1 MGMSYN
7 GNNKDPCL
15 SCNAAAET
23 AAAAPPSHSCPMML
37 HPLSG
42 ESCQVKISN
51 NQAFITSATP
61 SCLTAFTA
69 GFGQKWFVVVCGSS
83 GAIFATPNYLI

>member
-42 ESCQVKISN
+42 ESCQVKIPN

-61 SCLTAFTA
+61 ACLLLLLVLAKN
-69 GFGQKWFVVVCGSS
+69 GLWWLVVAAVVQSLQHQ
-83 GAIFATPNYLI
+83 IT

>member
-1 MGMSYN
+1 
-7 GNNKDPCL
+7 
-15 SCNAAAET
+15 
-23 AAAAPPSHSCPMML
+23 MML

-69 GFGQKWFVVVCGSS
+69 GFGQQWFVVVVAAVVQSLQHE
-83 GAIFATPNYLI
+83 IT